1 MSNMDIGVVLVTYQK
16 LHTEIRSKMVVSR
29 INNTTDGRLVEV
41 KLEFIKVKI
50 DLVMTSKNTNPFTL
64 WESSRLF
71 VEWQWLSCSTVVGR
85 LWASLRIRISFI
97 SWSRVGDGVGQVQ
110 NIDMSDSFH
119 NMEHISK
126 NGAFDSILTGCLG
139 VQLFV
144 VWQLHTLRQSGWLP
158 GKNKLQ
164 GNLGKHHHASR
175 GTLRSWY
182 IVL

>member
-71 VEWQWLSCSTVVGR
+71 VE
-85 LWASLRIRISFI
+85 
-97 SWSRVGDGVGQVQ
+97 
-110 NIDMSDSFH
+110 
-119 NMEHISK
+119 
-126 NGAFDSILTGCLG
+126 
-139 VQLFV
+139 
-144 VWQLHTLRQSGWLP
+144 
-158 GKNKLQ
+158 
-164 GNLGKHHHASR
+164 
-175 GTLRSWY
+175 
-182 IVL
+182 